1 MRDVCY
7 EKVIDIVD
15 KEQVF
20 MEHILLPGDA
30 ARIRYLYYRMTPTEI
45 LDPKKIAVSSSARN
59 K

>member
-30 ARIRYLYYRMTPTEI
+30 ARIDNYTTYWRQQRF
-45 LDPKKIAVSSSARN
+45 
-59 K
+59 